1 MPIVGHGIDMVD
13 IERISALLD
22 DHAQRFLDRCF
33 TPDEQRVG
41 MNANAT
47 RGRRY
52 AEHLAARFAAKEAA
66 LKALGTGLADGI
78 QWTDVEVVKDPR
90 DRGAPT
96 LRLHN
101 AALEVAQRLGV
112 TRSHLSLSHTDS
124 AAIASVILESD
135 MAPSGNT

>member
-1 MPIVGHGIDMVD
+1 MPIVGHGIDMVEVD
-13 IERISALLD
+13 RIRAMID
-22 DHAQRFLDRCF
+22 DHAQHFLDRCF

-41 MNANAT
+41 VTADGT

-52 AEHLAARFAAKEAA
+52 CEHLAARFAAKEAA
-66 LKALGTGLADGI
+66 MKALGTGLADGI

-101 AALEVAQRLGV
+101 AALEVARRLGV
-112 TRSHLSLSHTDS
+112 TRSHLSLSHTDR
-124 AAIASVILESD
+124 AAIASVILESE
-135 MAPSGNT
+135 

>member
-13 IERISALLD
+13 VDRIARMLD
-22 DHAQRFLDRCF
+22 DHADRFLDRCF
-33 TPDEQRVG
+33 TQEEQRAG
-41 MNANAT
+41 LSADGT

-66 LKALGTGLADGI
+66 MKALGTGLADGI

-90 DRGAPT
+90 DRGKPT

-101 AALEVAQRLGV
+101 IARQIADRLGV
-112 TRSHLSLSHTDS
+112 TRSHLSLSHTDHM
-124 AAIASVILESD
+124 AIASVILE
-135 MAPSGNT
+135 GE